1 MGGSL
6 VGLGV
11 LKVDS
16 LDVPGRN
23 PLLRKANTVCLASEW
38 LLRGDDWKMNDYC
51 LNSPVA
57 GLVVTFPILVLGST
71 A

>member
-23 PLLRKANTVCLASEW
+23 PLPRKANAVCTRSLEW
-38 LLRGDDWKMNDYC
+38 RDPRV
-51 LNSPVA
+51 SR
-57 GLVVTFPILVLGST
+57 
-71 A
+71 